1 MSGPGRR
8 KFEAAG
14 ILAQKD
20 DLEWSRTAALA
31 PLIQSHAESA
41 SCQIACAYAYRGE
54 TDPAFAWLDRAYRQ
68 RDAGLS
74 WGKADLF
81 LQPLHVDPRWAALM
95 RQLGLTDEQLKP

>member
-1 MSGPGRR
+1 MSGPRR
-8 KFEAAG
+8 REFEAAE
-14 ILAQKD
+14 ILVRTD
-20 DLEWSRTAALA
+20 DLEWSRTALV
-31 PLIQSHAESA
+31 PLIQSHADSA
-41 SCQIACAYAYRGE
+41 SCPISCVYAYRGE
-54 TDPAFAWLDRAYRQ
+54 ADQAFAWLDRAYRQ